1 MEISGSKPQYKKCSE
16 QFHEGP
22 MAKRYVFPCIGV
34 LIFLSSFAAW
44 LAARD
49 SDQDNGGGSVI
60 RVVVSM
66 VQLNVAVTDEKG
78 NYVTT
83 LRPSDFD
90 ISEDGISQKV
100 ATFEEGN
107 EGPQNVLDAA
117 QDSSPSKENGSAAA
131 PEHRRMDP
139 AGGIV
144 PKDSLEGIASTVS
157 GSNVFI
163 LFDTSN
169 YMFRGRGFVFAQDS
183 IAEFVRSLDHP
194 YQVAFYSYS
203 RDFYRAASLT
213 TDRSQVL
220 RGVRETVNGDDSALY
235 NALLMTL
242 KDAAQYSGRKV
253 VVVFSNGPDNSSM
266 VSPEDVDELAQS
278 EGVPI
283 YMVSTREAK
292 LDAASSAVFAR
303 MTASTGGEAYFA
315 KSWKDQRDAFSS
327 IREDLAHLYFMS
339 YYPQPNP
346 NRGWRAIT
354 VKLTNPKFKK
364 YRIRTRSGYRPIP
377 ARASLDTAGAT
388 Q

>member
-1 MEISGSKPQYKKCSE
+1 
-16 QFHEGP
+16 
-22 MAKRYVFPCIGV
+22 MAKRYVCTLVGV
-34 LIFLSSFAAW
+34 VIVVVNLAVW
-44 LAARD
+44 LAA
-49 SDQDNGGGSVI
+49 QDGNPGSGSNVI

-66 VQLNVAVTDEKG
+66 VQLNVAVTDNKG

-83 LRPSDFD
+83 LRPSDFV
-90 ISEDGISQKV
+90 ITEDGIPEKL

-107 EGPQNVLDAA
+107 EGPQNLLEGTENSLAPKTE
-117 QDSSPSKENGSAAA
+117 SSAPSPAS
-131 PEHRRMDP
+131 EHRRN
-139 AGGIV
+139 AV
-144 PKDSLEGIASTVS
+144 PRGASQSNTLESIASSVS

-169 YMFRGRGFVFAQDS
+169 YMFRGRGFAFAQDS
-183 IAEFVRSLDHP
+183 IAEFVRSLDNP
-194 YQVAFYSYS
+194 YRVAFYSYS
-203 RDFYRAASLT
+203 RDFFRAASLT

-220 RGVRETVNGDDSALY
+220 RGVRATVNGDDAALY
-235 NALLMTL
+235 NALLLTL

-278 EGVPI
+278 EGIPI
-283 YMVSTREAK
+283 YMISTREAK
-292 LDAASSAVFAR
+292 LDAASAAVFSR

-346 NRGWRAIT
+346 NRGWRTIS
-354 VKLTNPKFKK
+354 VKLINPKYKN

-377 ARASLDTAGAT
+377 AHVNTESPAE
-388 Q
+388 

>member
-1 MEISGSKPQYKKCSE
+1 
-16 QFHEGP
+16 
-22 MAKRYVFPCIGV
+22 MAKRVAFLCLGV
-34 LIFLSSFAAW
+34 LILLSGFAVW
-44 LAARD
+44 LAA
-49 SDQDNGGGSVI
+49 QDAGQGSAGSVI

-78 NYVTT
+78 NYVTN

-90 ISEDGISQKV
+90 ISEDTIPQKL

-107 EGPQNVLDAA
+107 EGPQNLLEAA
-117 QDSSPSKENGSAAA
+117 QNPNESKDASSDPAEA
-131 PEHRRMDP
+131 HRRGDFP
-139 AGGIV
+139 RGGAQH
-144 PKDSLEGIASTVS
+144 DSLESIASALS

-183 IAEFVRSLDHP
+183 IAEFVRELDHP

-203 RDFYRAASLT
+203 RDLYRAASLT
-213 TDRSQVL
+213 PDRSRVL

-283 YMVSTREAK
+283 YMISTREAK
-292 LDAASSAVFAR
+292 LDAASAAVFSR

-315 KSWKDQRDAFSS
+315 KSWKDQRDAFLS

-346 NRGWRAIT
+346 NRGWRTIS
-354 VKLTNPKFKK
+354 VKLTNPKFRK
-364 YRIRTRSGYRPIP
+364 YRIRTRSGYRPLP
-377 ARASLDTAGAT
+377 AHVNVDAPAPG

>member
-1 MEISGSKPQYKKCSE
+1 
-16 QFHEGP
+16 
-22 MAKRYVFPCIGV
+22 MAKRIVVPCMGA
-34 LIFLSSFAAW
+34 LILLSGFAVW
-44 LAARD
+44 LAAQDR
-49 SDQDNGGGSVI
+49 DQDNGGSVI

-66 VQLNVAVTDEKG
+66 VQLNVAVTDNKG

-90 ISEDGISQKV
+90 ITEDGISQKV

-107 EGPQNVLDAA
+107 EGPQNVLDTA
-117 QDSSPSKENGSAAA
+117 QDSSQPKEPVSDAAA
-131 PEHRRMDP
+131 EHRRSDP
-139 AGGIV
+139 PRASAQSGT
-144 PKDSLEGIASTVS
+144 LEGIASAVS

-183 IAEFVRSLDHP
+183 IAEFVRTLDHP

-292 LDAASSAVFAR
+292 LDAASAAVFSR

-315 KSWKDQRDAFSS
+315 KSWKDQRDAFTS

-354 VKLTNPKFKK
+354 VKLTNPKYKK

-377 ARASLDTAGAT
+377 ARVNLNAGEPG

>member
-1 MEISGSKPQYKKCSE
+1 
-16 QFHEGP
+16 
-22 MAKRYVFPCIGV
+22 MAKRYVFPCMGV
-34 LIFLSSFAAW
+34 LIVLSGCAVW
-44 LAARD
+44 LAA
-49 SDQDNGGGSVI
+49 QDNNQGTAGNVI
-60 RVVVSM
+60 HVVVSM

-90 ISEDGISQKV
+90 ISEDGIGQKV
-100 ATFEEGN
+100 ASFEEGN
-107 EGPQNVLDAA
+107 ESPQNLLQATADPGVPREPAA
-117 QDSSPSKENGSAAA
+117 GPAVEHLRSDPPRGGTQSS
-131 PEHRRMDP
+131 DT
-139 AGGIV
+139 V
-144 PKDSLEGIASTVS
+144 EGIASAVS

-183 IAEFVRSLDHP
+183 IAEFVRTLDHP

-213 TDRSQVL
+213 SDRSQVL
-220 RGVRETVNGDDSALY
+220 RGVRATVNGDDSALY

-283 YMVSTREAK
+283 YMISTREAK
-292 LDAASSAVFAR
+292 LDAASAAVFSR

-327 IREDLAHLYFMS
+327 IREDLAHLYFMT

-346 NRGWRAIT
+346 NRGWRSIS

-377 ARASLDTAGAT
+377 ARANLDVSAPG

>member
-1 MEISGSKPQYKKCSE
+1 
-16 QFHEGP
+16 
-22 MAKRYVFPCIGV
+22 MAKRYVFPCMGV
-34 LIFLSSFAAW
+34 LILLFSFAVW
-44 LAARD
+44 LVARD
-49 SDQDNGGGSVI
+49 QDSGGSVI

-66 VQLNVAVTDEKG
+66 VQLNVAVTDDKG

-90 ISEDGISQKV
+90 VTEDGIPQKV

-107 EGPQNVLDAA
+107 ESPQKVIDAA
-117 QDSSPSKENGSAAA
+117 QDPSPSIEPGGGAATD
-131 PEHRRMDP
+131 EHRGIDSPR
-139 AGGIV
+139 GGSQTA
-144 PKDSLEGIASTVS
+144 SLEGIASGVS

-266 VSPEDVDELAQS
+266 ISPEDVDELAQS

-292 LDAASSAVFAR
+292 LDAASAAVFAR

-346 NRGWRAIT
+346 NRGWRTIT

-377 ARASLDTAGAT
+377 PRVNPDTSAFG

>member
-1 MEISGSKPQYKKCSE
+1 
-16 QFHEGP
+16 
-22 MAKRYVFPCIGV
+22 MAKRYVLPCMCV
-34 LIFLSSFAAW
+34 LIFVSSFAVW
-44 LAARD
+44 LAARGQD
-49 SDQDNGGGSVI
+49 SSGSVI

-78 NYVTT
+78 SYVTT
-83 LRPSDFD
+83 LRPSDFE
-90 ISEDGISQKV
+90 ITEDAIPQKV

-107 EGPQNVLDAA
+107 EGPQKVLNAT
-117 QDSSPSKENGSAAA
+117 QDPSPSNA
-131 PEHRRMDP
+131 PSDPANDPPPEEHRRADLP
-139 AGGIV
+139 RGGNQTE
-144 PKDSLEGIASTVS
+144 SLEGIASSVS

-203 RDFYRAASLT
+203 RDFFRAASLT

-292 LDAASSAVFAR
+292 LDAASAAVFAR

-354 VKLTNPKFKK
+354 VRLTNPKFKK

-377 ARASLDTAGAT
+377 ARANLDASGPG
-388 Q
+388 QGQ

>member
-1 MEISGSKPQYKKCSE
+1 
-16 QFHEGP
+16 
-22 MAKRYVFPCIGV
+22 MAKRWVFSCVGI
-34 LIFLSSFAAW
+34 LILFSSFAGW
-44 LAARD
+44 LAAQD
-49 SDQDNGGGSVI
+49 PGQDNGGTVI

-66 VQLNVAVTDEKG
+66 VQLNVAVTDNKG
-78 NYVTT
+78 NYVTS
-83 LRPSDFD
+83 LRPSDFVLT
-90 ISEDGISQKV
+90 EDGIPQKV

-107 EGPQNVLDAA
+107 EGPQNVTEAAHDSDAPA
-117 QDSSPSKENGSAAA
+117 DPAPGPVLAHRREAPPRGSAQS
-131 PEHRRMDP
+131 DT
-139 AGGIV
+139 
-144 PKDSLEGIASTVS
+144 LEGIASAVS

-183 IAEFVRSLDHP
+183 IAEFVRTLDHP
-194 YQVAFYSYS
+194 YRVAFYSYS
-203 RDFYRAASLT
+203 RDFFRAASLT
-213 TDRSQVL
+213 ADRSQVL
-220 RGVRETVNGDDSALY
+220 RGVRATVNGDDSALY

-253 VVVFSNGPDNSSM
+253 VVVFSNGPDNASM

-283 YMVSTREAK
+283 YMISTREAK
-292 LDAASSAVFAR
+292 LDPESSAVFTR

-315 KSWKDQRDAFSS
+315 KSWKDQRTAFTS

-354 VKLTNPKFKK
+354 VKLTNPKYRK

-377 ARASLDTAGAT
+377 AHVTVDAAAPEP
-388 Q
+388 

>member
-1 MEISGSKPQYKKCSE
+1 MG
-16 QFHEGP
+16 
-22 MAKRYVFPCIGV
+22 KRSLIAGMGV
-34 LIFLSSFAAW
+34 LILVSGFVYW
-44 LAARD
+44 LAGEAHAQD
-49 SDQDNGGGSVI
+49 SAGNVI

-83 LRPSDFD
+83 LRPSDFEVT
-90 ISEDGISQKV
+90 EDGISQKV

-107 EGPQNVLDAA
+107 ESPQNLLDAA
-117 QDSSPSKENGSAAA
+117 QNSE
-131 PEHRRMDP
+131 P
-139 AGGIV
+139 AGDSGAASRRNDPPRGGTQSATLDGI
-144 PKDSLEGIASTVS
+144 SSSVS

-183 IAEFVRSLDHP
+183 IADFVRSLDHP

-203 RDFYRAASLT
+203 RNFFRASSLT

-242 KDAAQYSGRKV
+242 KDAAQYTGRKV

-283 YMVSTREAK
+283 YMISTREAK
-292 LDAASSAVFAR
+292 MDAASAAVFTR

-346 NRGWRAIT
+346 NRGWRTIS
-354 VKLTNPKFKK
+354 VKLANPKYRK

-377 ARASLDTAGAT
+377 ARATTDAASA

>member
-1 MEISGSKPQYKKCSE
+1 MEISGGKPESRKCFTR
-16 QFHEGP
+16 FHEGP
-22 MAKRYVFPCIGV
+22 MAKRYVLPCMGI
-34 LIFLSSFAAW
+34 LILLSSFTVW
-44 LAARD
+44 LMAR
-49 SDQDNGGGSVI
+49 DQDNGGSVI

-66 VQLNVAVTDEKG
+66 VQLNVAVTDDKG

-83 LRPSDFD
+83 LRPSDFEVT
-90 ISEDGISQKV
+90 EDGIPQKV

-107 EGPQNVLDAA
+107 EGPQKVIDSA
-117 QDSSPSKENGSAAA
+117 QESNPSDEQGKGPVAD
-131 PEHRRMDP
+131 EHRRP
-139 AGGIV
+139 NPPRGGAAS
-144 PKDSLEGIASTVS
+144 DSLEGIASTVS

-292 LDAASSAVFAR
+292 LDAASAAVFAR

-354 VKLTNPKFKK
+354 VRLTNPKFKK

-377 ARASLDTAGAT
+377 ARVNADTASAPG

>member
-1 MEISGSKPQYKKCSE
+1 
-16 QFHEGP
+16 
-22 MAKRYVFPCIGV
+22 MAKRYMFPGIGV
-34 LIFLSSFAAW
+34 LIILSSYAVW
-44 LAARD
+44 LAG
-49 SDQDNGGGSVI
+49 QDRAPDNGGSVI

-90 ISEDGISQKV
+90 ITEDGIPQKL

-107 EGPQNVLDAA
+107 EGPQNLLDAA
-117 QDSSPSKENGSAAA
+117 QDSNKANASGGDAVIEL
-131 PEHRRMDP
+131 RRKDP
-139 AGGIV
+139 PRGGTQSS
-144 PKDSLEGIASTVS
+144 SLEGIASKVS

-183 IAEFVRSLDHP
+183 IAEFVRELDHP

-213 TDRSQVL
+213 TDRAQVL

-283 YMVSTREAK
+283 YMISTREAK
-292 LDAASSAVFAR
+292 LDAASAAVFAR

-315 KSWKDQRDAFSS
+315 KSWKDQRDAFAS

-346 NRGWRAIT
+346 NRGWRTIS
-354 VKLTNPKFKK
+354 VKITNPKFKK

-377 ARASLDTAGAT
+377 ARASMDAAPPE

>member
-1 MEISGSKPQYKKCSE
+1 
-16 QFHEGP
+16 
-22 MAKRYVFPCIGV
+22 MAKRYVYSCLSV
-34 LIFLSSFAAW
+34 LIVLTSFAVW
-44 LAARD
+44 LTAQDRG
-49 SDQDNGGGSVI
+49 QDNGSSVI

-66 VQLNVAVTDEKG
+66 VQLNVAVTDTKG

-90 ISEDGISQKV
+90 ITEDGIPQKL

-117 QDSSPSKENGSAAA
+117 QDPNQSKDRSGDAAV
-131 PEHRRMDP
+131 EHRRSDP
-139 AGGIV
+139 PRSGTQSGTL
-144 PKDSLEGIASTVS
+144 DGIASAVS

-183 IAEFVRSLDHP
+183 IAEFVRTLDHP

-213 TDRSQVL
+213 SDRSQVL

-242 KDAAQYSGRKV
+242 KDASQYTGRKV

-283 YMVSTREAK
+283 YMISTREAK
-292 LDAASSAVFAR
+292 LDAASAAVFTR

-315 KSWKDQRDAFSS
+315 KSWKDQRDAFTS

-339 YYPQPNP
+339 YYPQQNP
-346 NRGWRAIT
+346 NRGWRTIT
-354 VKLTNPKFKK
+354 VKLTNPKYKK

-377 ARASLDTAGAT
+377 ARVNVDVSEPN

>member
-1 MEISGSKPQYKKCSE
+1 MEISGIKPQSKKSAGRS
-16 QFHEGP
+16 HEGS
-22 MAKRYVFPCIGV
+22 MAKRYVLPCMGV
-34 LIFLSSFAAW
+34 LIFLSSFAVW
-44 LAARD
+44 LVAQAR
-49 SDQDNGGGSVI
+49 DQDNGGNVI

-66 VQLNVAVTDEKG
+66 VQLNVAVTDDKG

-90 ISEDGISQKV
+90 ITEDGIPQKV

-117 QDSSPSKENGSAAA
+117 QDSSLPKEPGGDAAA
-131 PEHRRMDP
+131 EHRRTDP
-139 AGGIV
+139 PRGGAQT
-144 PKDSLEGIASTVS
+144 DSIEGIASTVS

-292 LDAASSAVFAR
+292 LDAASAAVFSR

-315 KSWKDQRDAFSS
+315 KSWKDQRDAFTS

-377 ARASLDTAGAT
+377 ARVNLDASAPG

>member
-1 MEISGSKPQYKKCSE
+1 MV
-16 QFHEGP
+16 
-22 MAKRYVFPCIGV
+22 KRFVIPCMGV
-34 LIFLSSFAAW
+34 LILVSSFAVW

-49 SDQDNGGGSVI
+49 SRQDSGGNVI

-83 LRPSDFD
+83 LQPSDFD
-90 ISEDGISQKV
+90 ITEDGIAQKV
-100 ATFEEGN
+100 ASFEEGN
-107 EGPQNVLDAA
+107 ESPQNLLQVA
-117 QDSSPSKENGSAAA
+117 QDPGPEKDPAAD
-131 PEHRRMDP
+131 HRRSDP
-139 AGGIV
+139 PRGGTQPGTV
-144 PKDSLEGIASTVS
+144 EGIASAVS

-183 IAEFVRSLDHP
+183 IAEFVRTLDHP

-213 TDRSQVL
+213 ADRSQVL
-220 RGVRETVNGDDSALY
+220 RGVRATVNGDDSALY

-283 YMVSTREAK
+283 YMISTREAK
-292 LDAASSAVFAR
+292 LDAASAAVFTR

-327 IREDLAHLYFMS
+327 IREDLAHLYFMT

-346 NRGWRAIT
+346 NRGWRAIS
-354 VKLTNPKFKK
+354 VKLTNSKLKK

-377 ARASLDTAGAT
+377 ARANLDVSGTE

>member
-1 MEISGSKPQYKKCSE
+1 
-16 QFHEGP
+16 
-22 MAKRYVFPCIGV
+22 MAKRYVFAILGV
-34 LIFLSSFAAW
+34 LIFLSCFVVW
-44 LAARD
+44 LAAQDRE
-49 SDQDNGGGSVI
+49 QDNGGSVI

-90 ISEDGISQKV
+90 ISEDTIPQKV

-107 EGPQNVLDAA
+107 EGPQNVLDTA
-117 QDSSPSKENGSAAA
+117 QDSGQPKGPGGDVAAQ
-131 PEHRRMDP
+131 HRRSDP
-139 AGGIV
+139 LHPGTQTG
-144 PKDSLEGIASTVS
+144 SLEGIASAVS

-183 IAEFVRSLDHP
+183 IAEFVRELDHP

-283 YMVSTREAK
+283 YMISTREAK
-292 LDAASSAVFAR
+292 LDAASAAVFSR

-346 NRGWRAIT
+346 NRGWRTIT
-354 VKLTNPKFKK
+354 VKLTNPKYRK
-364 YRIRTRSGYRPIP
+364 YRIRTRSGYRPLP
-377 ARASLDTAGAT
+377 ARVNADVAGPG

>member
-1 MEISGSKPQYKKCSE
+1 MEMSDFTTLSKKCARL
-16 QFHEGP
+16 FHEGS
-22 MAKRYVFPCIGV
+22 MAKRIVVPCMGA
-34 LIFLSSFAAW
+34 LILLSGFAVW
-44 LAARD
+44 LAAQDR
-49 SDQDNGGGSVI
+49 DQDNGGSII

-66 VQLNVAVTDEKG
+66 VQLNVAVTDNKG

-90 ISEDGISQKV
+90 ITEDGISQKV

-107 EGPQNVLDAA
+107 EGPQNVLDTA
-117 QDSSPSKENGSAAA
+117 QDSSQPKEPVSDAAA
-131 PEHRRMDP
+131 EHRRSDP
-139 AGGIV
+139 PRASAQSGT
-144 PKDSLEGIASTVS
+144 LEGIASAVS

-183 IAEFVRSLDHP
+183 IAEFVRTLDHP

-292 LDAASSAVFAR
+292 LDAASAAVFSR

-315 KSWKDQRDAFSS
+315 KSWKDQRDAFTS

-354 VKLTNPKFKK
+354 VKLTNPKYKK

-377 ARASLDTAGAT
+377 ARVNLNAGEPG

>member
-1 MEISGSKPQYKKCSE
+1 
-16 QFHEGP
+16 
-22 MAKRYVFPCIGV
+22 MAKRYAYVSI
-34 LIFLSSFAAW
+34 LILISLSLGAVW
-44 LAARD
+44 LAAQGP
-49 SDQDNGGGSVI
+49 DQNGGEGNVI

-83 LRPSDFD
+83 LQPSDFTVA
-90 ISEDGISQKV
+90 EDGIPQKM
-100 ATFEEGN
+100 ASFEEGN
-107 EGPQNVLDAA
+107 ATPKNLLEATQ
-117 QDSSPSKENGSAAA
+117 
-131 PEHRRMDP
+131 DP
-139 AGGIV
+139 APVAPPENATVPQVTPTGIHHEGNQSE
-144 PKDSLEGIASTVS
+144 SLEAIASTVS

-169 YMFRGRGFVFAQDS
+169 YMFHGRGFVFAQDS

-203 RDFYRAASLT
+203 RNFYRAASLT
-213 TDRSQVL
+213 SDRSQVI
-220 RGVRETVNGDDSALY
+220 RGVRDTTNGDDSALY

-242 KDAAQYSGRKV
+242 KDAAQHTGRKV

-278 EGVPI
+278 EGIPI
-283 YMVSTREAK
+283 YIISTREAQ
-292 LDAASSAVFAR
+292 LNAASAAVFAR

-346 NRGWRAIT
+346 NRGWRAIS
-354 VKLTNPKFKK
+354 VKLTNPKYKK
-364 YRIRTRSGYRPIP
+364 YRLRTRSGYRPIP
-377 ARASLDTAGAT
+377 ARINTENTAPE

>member
-1 MEISGSKPQYKKCSE
+1 
-16 QFHEGP
+16 
-22 MAKRYVFPCIGV
+22 MAKRYLFPCTVV
-34 LIFLSSFAAW
+34 LILSASFAVW
-44 LAARD
+44 LAAQD
-49 SDQDNGGGSVI
+49 ADQGNGNNII

-66 VQLNVAVTDEKG
+66 VQLNVAVTDNKG

-83 LRPSDFD
+83 LRPSDFVVT
-90 ISEDGISQKV
+90 EDGIPQKV

-107 EGPQNVLDAA
+107 EGPQNLLEAAENSSHPLAGLGAA
-117 QDSSPSKENGSAAA
+117 QS
-131 PEHRRMDP
+131 EHRRNDDP
-139 AGGIV
+139 RGGAQ
-144 PKDSLEGIASTVS
+144 SGTLESIASVVS

-169 YMFRGRGFVFAQDS
+169 YMFRGRGFAFAQDS
-183 IAEFVRSLDHP
+183 IAEFVRSLENP
-194 YQVAFYSYS
+194 YRVAFYSYS

-220 RGVRETVNGDDSALY
+220 RGVRATVNGDDAALY

-242 KDAAQYSGRKV
+242 KDAGQYSGRKV

-278 EGVPI
+278 EGIPI
-283 YMVSTREAK
+283 YMISTREAK
-292 LDAASSAVFAR
+292 LDAASAAVFSR

-315 KSWKDQRDAFSS
+315 KSWRDQRDAFSS

-354 VKLTNPKFKK
+354 VKLTNPKFKN

-377 ARASLDTAGAT
+377 AHVNVEGPAPE

>member
-1 MEISGSKPQYKKCSE
+1 
-16 QFHEGP
+16 
-22 MAKRYVFPCIGV
+22 MAKRYVFPCMGV
-34 LIFLSSFAAW
+34 LILLSSFAVW

-49 SDQDNGGGSVI
+49 RDQDNGGNVI

-66 VQLNVAVTDEKG
+66 VQLNVAVTDAKG

-90 ISEDGISQKV
+90 ITEDGIPQKV

-107 EGPQNVLDAA
+107 EGPQNVLDTA
-117 QDSSPSKENGSAAA
+117 QDSSPSTEPGGDAAA
-131 PEHRRMDP
+131 EHRRADP
-139 AGGIV
+139 ARGGAHTGSI
-144 PKDSLEGIASTVS
+144 EGIASAVS

-292 LDAASSAVFAR
+292 LDAASAAVFSR

-354 VKLTNPKFKK
+354 VKLTDQKYKK

-377 ARASLDTAGAT
+377 ARVNMDASTTG

>member
-1 MEISGSKPQYKKCSE
+1 VIAG
-16 QFHEGP
+16 
-22 MAKRYVFPCIGV
+22 IGV
-34 LIFLSSFAAW
+34 LIFTAGFAAW
-44 LAARD
+44 LAAQDGGQD
-49 SDQDNGGGSVI
+49 SGGNVI

-78 NYVTT
+78 RYVNT
-83 LRPSDFD
+83 LHPSDFE
-90 ISEDGISQKV
+90 ITEDTIPQKL

-107 EGPQNVLDAA
+107 EGPQNLLDASQGA
-117 QDSSPSKENGSAAA
+117 NRPND
-131 PEHRRMDP
+131 PEGDP
-139 AGGIV
+139 AGDHRRIAPPRAGTQPGTV
-144 PKDSLEGIASTVS
+144 EGVASAVT

-183 IAEFVRSLDHP
+183 IAEFVRTLDHP

-213 TDRSQVL
+213 ADRSQVL

-242 KDAAQYSGRKV
+242 KDAAQYTGRKV

-283 YMVSTREAK
+283 YMISTREAK
-292 LDAASSAVFAR
+292 LDAASAAVFTR

-315 KSWKDQRDAFSS
+315 KSWKDQRDAFNS
-327 IREDLAHLYFMS
+327 IRDDLAHLYFMS

-346 NRGWRAIT
+346 NRGWRTIA
-354 VKLTNPKFKK
+354 VRLANPKYKK

-377 ARASLDTAGAT
+377 ARVSVDAAT
-388 Q
+388 PGQ

>member
-1 MEISGSKPQYKKCSE
+1 
-16 QFHEGP
+16 
-22 MAKRYVFPCIGV
+22 MAKRHVFACMGV
-34 LIFLSSFAAW
+34 LIFLSCVAVWMAA
-44 LAARD
+44 
-49 SDQDNGGGSVI
+49 QDRSPENGGNVI

-66 VQLNVAVTDEKG
+66 VQLNVAVTDNKG

-90 ISEDGISQKV
+90 ITEDGIPQKV

-107 EGPQNVLDAA
+107 EGPQNVLDAP
-117 QDSSPSKENGSAAA
+117 QQSGDSKESGDDTAAEHHRSAPPRGGTQTGS
-131 PEHRRMDP
+131 PE
-139 AGGIV
+139 AINTA
-144 PKDSLEGIASTVS
+144 LS

-183 IAEFVRSLDHP
+183 IAEFVRTLDHP

-213 TDRSQVL
+213 ADRSQVL

-242 KDAAQYSGRKV
+242 KDASQYSGRKV

-283 YMVSTREAK
+283 YMISTREAK
-292 LDAASSAVFAR
+292 LDAASAAVFTR

-346 NRGWRAIT
+346 NRGWRTIS
-354 VKLTNPKFKK
+354 VKITNPKFKK

-377 ARASLDTAGAT
+377 ARANVDAADPS